1 MDKDI
6 FTYYPCD
13 VSPTVEDTNPGVELR
28 GISGASIPAKAPA
41 FPVP

>member
-13 VSPTVEDTNPGVELR
+13 VSPTVEDPNLAVKLR
-28 GISGASIPAKAPA
+28 GFRGVFSPVKAPA